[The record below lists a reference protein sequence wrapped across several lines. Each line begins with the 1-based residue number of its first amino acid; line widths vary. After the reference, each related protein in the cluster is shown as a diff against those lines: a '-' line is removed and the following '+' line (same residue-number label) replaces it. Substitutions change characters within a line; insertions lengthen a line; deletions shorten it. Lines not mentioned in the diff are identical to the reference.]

1 MSLFLIVFGVM
12 IVLVLAM
19 SIGVIM
25 GREPIAGS
33 CGGMKRLGMDVAC
46 EICGGDESKC
56 EKESQK
62 KKQDA
67 TLGYDAMSRP
77 K

>member
-1 MSLFLIVFGVM
+1 
-12 IVLVLAM
+12 
-19 SIGVIM
+19 
-25 GREPIAGS
+25 
-33 CGGMKRLGMDVAC
+33 MDVAC

-77 K
+77 KVTVAGPNLFNKMEPSHPSRSESECWDICVE